1 MCRTKTRRD
10 FASGAPSIAEAETL
24 PVIIFFDALDA
35 RVHEDDAKK
44 KDLLYFEYGQI
55 RFDGATLCEGARK
68 METSVEPSVAAATEG
83 ADARRGEYAIEAV
96 RVKDHALIRI
106 DDGEKTV
113 QCIVAMPD
121 TTRFCYISLGGT
133 HCTIRDIRI
142 DYGEPWLQ
150 HHIRAFSAA
159 YNASAYYDYYAD
171 DLLPILEKKPAF
183 LFDLNLAL
191 LEKLLVL
198 LDLSVPV
205 ALTERYEPGLPGDVL
220 DGRARI
226 QPKYKG
232 ESLLADYGREQAYYQ
247 VFVNRIPGQAGDD
260 GASTFIPN
268 LSILDLL
275 SAEGPDAG
283 KYLL

>member
-1 MCRTKTRRD
+1 MNLSAPQFGLSVLATAYFPPVEYFFAVSHSARVLIEQHEHYQKQSWRNRCRILS
-10 FASGAPSIAEAETL
+10 ASGPEDLSV
-24 PVIIFFDALDA
+24 PVQKEERHA
-35 RVHEDDAKK
+35 R
-44 KDLLYFEYGQI
+44 
-55 RFDGATLCEGARK
+55 
-68 METSVEPSVAAATEG
+68 P
-83 ADARRGEYAIEAV
+83 
-96 RVKDHALIRI
+96 
-106 DDGEKTV
+106 
-113 QCIVAMPD
+113 
-121 TTRFCYISLGGT
+121 
-133 HCTIRDIRI
+133 IRDIRI

-191 LEKLLVL
+191 LDKLLAL
-198 LDLSVPV
+198 LDISVPL
-205 ALTERYEPGLPGDVL
+205 ALTERFEPGLSGDVL

-232 ESLLADYGREQAYYQ
+232 ESLLAEYGREQAYYQ